1 EKEKTVSQVKAH
13 EITSGIEVSG
23 YEIHHGRTEILD
35 TLAPMFEI
43 VERKGRRAK
52 IKDGVLSSKGNIWGT
67 YIHGIFDNDSFRRAF
82 LERIAVKN
90 NKSSSFQRGATFNQD
105 EEFNKL
111 AQLVRGNIDR
121 RLLYSMIR

>member
-1 EKEKTVSQVKAH
+1 M
-13 EITSGIEVSG
+13 SG
-23 YEIHHGRTEILD
+23 YEIHHGRTKVFD

-52 IKDGVLSSKGNIWGT
+52 VRDGALSAEGTIWGT
-67 YIHGIFDNDSFRRAF
+67 YIHGIFDNDRFRRAF

-90 NKSSSFQRGATFNQD
+90 NKSSSFQRGTTFNQE